1 MRLFIAL
8 DLPEPLLPLLAEA
21 GDVLRDHADKISLTQ
36 PHNLH
41 LTLRFLGEV
50 GEERLP
56 DLRQLI
62 IKVPMGGQVA
72 LSHYGSFGTPD
83 GLTLWAGLHCDKAV
97 LTLARAVEEGVRLL
111 GFPAETRAF
120 VPHVT
125 LARRA
130 RLNTPLLEIMPLLPL
145 HPEPLLVP
153 ALTLY
158 QSVLGREGPVY
169 TALERAASAR
179 Q

>member
-21 GDVLRDHADKISLTQ
+21 SDILRAHADKISLTK

-50 GEERLP
+50 GEEKLP
-56 DLRQLI
+56 DLRRM
-62 IKVPMGGQVA
+62 IKELPSGGSAA
-72 LSHYGSFGTPD
+72 LGHYGSFSTPE
-83 GLTLWAGLHCDKAV
+83 GLTLWAGLQCDEAV
-97 LTLARAVEEGVRLL
+97 LNLARAVEEGARGL
-111 GFPAETRAF
+111 GFPAERRAF

-130 RLNTPLLEIMPLLPL
+130 RLKAPLSKLKPLLPL
-145 HPEPLLVP
+145 HLAPLP
-153 ALTLY
+153 MGQLTLY

-169 TALERAASAR
+169 TALERAASTH
-179 Q
+179 

>member
-21 GDVLRDHADKISLTQ
+21 GDILRNHAEKISLTK

-50 GEERLP
+50 AEERLP

-62 IKVPMGGQVA
+62 RKAPLDGRVA

-83 GLTLWAGLHCDKAV
+83 GLTLWAGIACDSA
-97 LTLARAVEEGVRLL
+97 LMTLARAIEEGVRLL

-145 HPEPLLVP
+145 HPEPLVVP

-169 TALERAASAR
+169 TALERQNHAH
-179 Q
+179 